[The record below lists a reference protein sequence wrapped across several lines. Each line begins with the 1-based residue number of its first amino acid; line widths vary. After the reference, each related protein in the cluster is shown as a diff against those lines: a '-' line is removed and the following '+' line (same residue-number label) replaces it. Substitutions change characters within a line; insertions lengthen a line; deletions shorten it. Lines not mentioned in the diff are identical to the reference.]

1 MNTSE
6 APKSVCSSARHA
18 DTNQQAHHITYD
30 QLVKYCNI
38 LDDACIPLLLNI
50 NWNDEWK
57 RIQKTRNSPDDS
69 STWDARAASF
79 PTAHGTHSAY
89 ASTFIRYS
97 GIQAHDTVFD
107 MGCGTGVLALPLAQM
122 GVDVLAADFSRGMLS
137 VMEQSLH
144 MHHIA
149 FSHAQSARTFIDSH
163 AQTHHAELGHAALEH
178 AALEPAS
185 LEYAA
190 QSTRTT
196 RAGSVHIMQLSWEDV
211 WSDAGFQ
218 PNMVDVAVA
227 SRSIATSDLGKSIL
241 RLSMVARRRACIT
254 LVREVSPRIDRRLM
268 EMLEL
273 PMIVGRDFYYAFM
286 ILAGYGFTPEVRY
299 ISAGRHDYFNTL
311 DEAHEFYERLV
322 VGSLK
327 NFVDAPTLE
336 RAIQRLHVWVDSE
349 IVANPHQC
357 EDTPQA
363 LRTREKRDVQWAHIS
378 WDTSSFPAQS

>member
-30 QLVKYCNI
+30 QLVKYCNTP
-38 LDDACIPLLLNI
+38 DDACIPLLLNI

-69 STWDARAASF
+69 SAWDARAASF

-196 RAGSVHIMQLSWEDV
+196 RAGSVHIMQLSWEDA

-254 LVREVSPRIDRRLM
+254 LAREVSPRIDRRLM
-268 EMLEL
+268 ETLQL
-273 PMIVGRDFYYAFM
+273 PMVIGRDFYYAFM

-299 ISAGRHDYFNTL
+299 IPAGRHDYFDTL

-327 NFVDAPTLE
+327 NFVDARTLE

>member
-38 LDDACIPLLLNI
+38 PDDACIPLLLNI

-69 STWDARAASF
+69 SAWDARAASF

-163 AQTHHAELGHAALEH
+163 AQTACALITQEANKAH
-178 AALEPAS
+178 
-185 LEYAA
+185 
-190 QSTRTT
+190 TT
-196 RAGSVHIMQLSWEDV
+196 HTGSVHIMQLSWEDV

-254 LVREVSPRIDRRLM
+254 LAREVSPRIDRRLM
-268 EMLEL
+268 EMLQL
-273 PMIVGRDFYYAFM
+273 PMVVGRDFYYAFM

-327 NFVDAPTLE
+327 NFVDAQALA